1 MGIICLCPNGH
12 RTKLKDRF
20 AGLRVR
26 CPKCGDKFQVPK
38 KNLPHGSKT
47 NLQAP
52 MPATQQTDF
61 ESPFNDDHVLSN
73 NERVHSV
80 SSAATNLHPATPPPI
95 LQEDNRQLWRIA
107 SPGGAPSGAMTGT
120 DLLALLSSSEIS
132 PKDYVWRTDW
142 AEWKLVITV
151 FPEFF
156 TNS

>member
-80 SSAATNLHPATPPPI
+80 SSAPTNLHPATPPPI
-95 LQEDNRQLWRIA
+95 LEEDNGQLWRIA

-120 DLLALLSSSEIS
+120 DLLALLSSSEILS
-132 PKDYVWRTDW
+132 
-142 AEWKLVITV
+142 LIHI
-151 FPEFF
+151 
-156 TNS
+156 

>member
-73 NERVHSV
+73 NERVLSV
-80 SSAATNLHPATPPPI
+80 SSAPTNLHPATTPSI
-95 LQEDNRQLWRIA
+95 LEEDNRQLWRIA

-120 DLLALLSSSEIS
+120 ELLALLSSSEIS

>member
-1 MGIICLCPNGH
+1 
-12 RTKLKDRF
+12 
-20 AGLRVR
+20 
-26 CPKCGDKFQVPK
+26 
-38 KNLPHGSKT
+38 
-47 NLQAP
+47 

-107 SPGGAPSGAMTGT
+107 PPGGAPSGAMTGT

-142 AEWKLVITV
+142 VEWKLVITV

>member
-38 KNLPHGSKT
+38 KNLPHGSKN

-61 ESPFNDDHVLSN
+61 ESLFNDDHVLSN

>member
-38 KNLPHGSKT
+38 KNLLHGSKT

-61 ESPFNDDHVLSN
+61 ESPFNDDHALSN

-80 SSAATNLHPATPPPI
+80 SSAPTNLHPAMTPPI
-95 LQEDNRQLWRIA
+95 LEEDKRQLWRIA
-107 SPGGAPSGAMTGT
+107 SSGGVPSGAMTGP

-132 PKDYVWRTDW
+132 WLDW
-142 AEWKLVITV
+142 
-151 FPEFF
+151 
-156 TNS
+156 

>member
-73 NERVHSV
+73 NERVHLV

-120 DLLALLSSSEIS
+120 ELLALLSSSEIS

>member
-1 MGIICLCPNGH
+1 
-12 RTKLKDRF
+12 
-20 AGLRVR
+20 VR

-142 AEWKLVITV
+142 VEWKLVITV